1 MKNQKGFIGPLLLG
15 IIALLVIGGGI
26 YVYKIKKAEAPASL
40 EVKVSQN
47 GVPLNNGNN
56 HFINSGLNQNTCESI
71 NNSTFNSVEKY
82 VVGMG
87 PNGPVKDS
95 FRVIFK
101 DGRFEWLEAEV
112 GGGNGTYTCNGS
124 DIQGKTDAN
133 VIVLGNYLSDEKILT
148 WNGIKYQK
156 TN

>member
-1 MKNQKGFIGPLLLG
+1 MKNQKGFIVPILLG
-15 IIALLVIGGGI
+15 IIVLLVIGGAI
-26 YVYKIKKAEAPASL
+26 YVYKTKKAETPAGI
-40 EVKVSQN
+40 VS
-47 GVPLNNGNN
+47 
-56 HFINSGLNQNTCESI
+56 SLNQNTCELI
-71 NNSTFNSVEKY
+71 NNSIFNSVEKY
-82 VVGMG
+82 IVGMG

-112 GGGNGTYTCNGS
+112 GGGNGIYTCNGS
-124 DIQGKTDAN
+124 DIQGKTDTN
-133 VIVLGNYLSDEKILT
+133 MIVLGNYLLDKKILT